1 VNYSLSTYLAA
12 AGKGSVFRDREDEA
26 KNKSRN
32 YVDEIEFVVLR
43 GVDTQIQFTDQLRDN
58 GKLVIPDCLK
68 PIVMAV
74 KLTDSEIYDITKGF
88 NREKNLKAY
97 MKKQSAAKPPKIEK
111 SRKRR
116 REEIEVDEKAR
127 VLQEFLECVAN
138 GVDMS
143 SLRDEIAIF
152 KPKYQRHGDIDRY
165 SETSSNSGRTS
176 STESSRPRRVSIVP
190 ERFSITGLEPKPKIP
205 KKTQFQDPEASY
217 EVEAI
222 WDMNL
227 INNEVFVQVK
237 WENYPPK
244 DNTWEPLKNVKDCEA
259 IEEFLEHETKGD
271 EEAINSVSQ
280 ELLDEQADILKA
292 YSERPKHLIMLEL
305 KNFDPLEFKCYQLI
319 YNLVK
324 DQTGFYHNFRKKFRH
339 MIILNHF
346 HMLDIAQQKR
356 HKEIRTDIMENE
368 NNMFSVSI
376 VNEVDFTVLD
386 YFKYVSENIFPNV
399 TEMNKD
405 DQNNEFGC
413 KCKDGCTRESKCC
426 PTNIKGGQF
435 AYKLVNDKKRLRL
448 NYTQMIF
455 ECNKNCPCDENCL
468 NRVTQQPRLFPLACF
483 KTEDGRGWGLKT
495 KTNIPKGTFLM
506 EYTGEIIDQEES
518 NRRGEMYDEIGLSYL
533 FDLDFNETADA
544 TYTIDAF
551 KCGNLSRLI
560 NHSCEPNCRIWPV
573 TTCSQDS
580 SIYKLCYFSTRLI
593 KAGEE
598 LTFDYGGGV
607 PVDNVSVSAE
617 ADDDETGGV
626 SGNNIVRRHKTVDS
640 CKCGSLNC
648 RGFIFN

>member
-1 VNYSLSTYLAA
+1 M
-12 AGKGSVFRDREDEA
+12 
-26 KNKSRN
+26 
-32 YVDEIEFVVLR
+32 I
-43 GVDTQIQFTDQLRDN
+43 
-58 GKLVIPDCLK
+58 
-68 PIVMAV
+68 AV
-74 KLTDSEIYDITKGF
+74 KLSDTDIYNITKGF

-97 MKKQSAAKPPKIEK
+97 MKKMPNVKRPKTEM

-116 REEIEVDEKAR
+116 REEMEFDDRQKAR

-176 STESSRPRRVSIVP
+176 STELNRPRRISIVP
-190 ERFSITGLEPKPKIP
+190 DRFSIAESSPKPKVP
-205 KKTQFQDPEASY
+205 KKVQTYDPEASY
-217 EVEAI
+217 EVEAV

-244 DNTWEPLKNVKDCEA
+244 DNTWEPLKNVKDCGV
-259 IEEFLEHETKGD
+259 IEEFLEQEMKGD
-271 EEAINSVSQ
+271 EAAISETYN
-280 ELLDEQADILKA
+280 ELLKEQADVLEIYKLK
-292 YSERPKHLIMLEL
+292 PKRLVMLEL
-305 KNFDPLEFKCYQLI
+305 NNFDPLEFKCYQLI

-324 DQTGFYHNFRKKFRH
+324 DQTAYYHNFRKKFKH

-346 HMLDIAQQKR
+346 HELDIAQEKR
-356 HKEIRTDIMENE
+356 HKEIRNDIMDNE
-368 NNMFSVSI
+368 KDMFSVSI
-376 VNEVDFTVLD
+376 VNEVDFSVLD
-386 YFKYVSENIFPNV
+386 YFNYVSHNIFPSIFEEKVNV
-399 TEMNKD
+399 SVTPV
-405 DQNNEFGC
+405 GC
-413 KCKDGCTRESKCC
+413 NCKDGCSRESKCC

-435 AYKLVNDKKRLRL
+435 AYKLVSDKKRLRL
-448 NYTQMIF
+448 NNTQMIF
-455 ECNKNCPCDENCL
+455 ECNEDCPCDINCL
-468 NRVTQQPRLFPLACF
+468 NRVTQQPRLFPLAVF
-483 KTEDGRGWGLKT
+483 KTNDGRGWGLKT
-495 KTNIPKGTFLM
+495 KANIPNGTFLM

-544 TYTIDAF
+544 TYTVDAF

-560 NHSCEPNCRIWPV
+560 NHSCDPNCRIWPV

-580 SIYKLCYFSTRLI
+580 SIYKLCFFSTRLI

-598 LTFDYGGGV
+598 LTFDYSGGV
-607 PVDNVSVSAE
+607 PIDCGLSVDVNE
-617 ADDDETGGV
+617 ENDETGGV

-640 CKCGSLNC
+640 CKCGSVNC